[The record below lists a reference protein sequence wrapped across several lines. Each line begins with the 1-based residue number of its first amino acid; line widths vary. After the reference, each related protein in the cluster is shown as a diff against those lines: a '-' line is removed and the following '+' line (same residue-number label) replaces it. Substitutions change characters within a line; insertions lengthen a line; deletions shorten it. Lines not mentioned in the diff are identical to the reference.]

1 MTVLRTLLCATTA
14 CVALTV
20 PAHEAF
26 GGEGM
31 WLPEQL
37 DDPAVAD
44 ALREAG
50 LALDPAALGDL
61 DAAPLD
67 AIVSLGGC
75 SASFVS
81 PNGLVITNHH
91 CVVGALQHNS
101 TPEDNVLEEG
111 VYAHTLEDER
121 WSGPGSRVLVTQGME
136 DVTETVRA
144 AVTRRMSDAE
154 ARAAIEDAQKAL
166 VAACEATPGVR
177 CNVVA
182 YDGGASYRLI
192 EQLEIRD
199 VRLVYAPPHMVGF
212 YGGDED
218 NWVWPRHAGDFAFL
232 RAYVAPDGSP
242 AEYDEANV
250 PFQPNNWLRIA
261 SAPVDEDDFVMVAGY
276 PGRTY
281 RHRLGSEMQN
291 ARDNVYPWN
300 IATMDDLLA
309 ILDRNIEASEDAEV
323 RLTSFR
329 FSIANYHKNN
339 HGMLD
344 SFATSGAVER
354 ALARDANLLE
364 AVAATGRQ
372 GTAALAAL
380 DELETLLEERRAT
393 VERDRLLGWMGWA
406 LNLPDAAETAVYW
419 AHEREK
425 PDAARDAGWQDRDA
439 QRIENSIARIERAY
453 YAPAERELAAYFFRR
468 LDALPRDARVEAL
481 EPLFD
486 AHRDAAGTLDADA
499 AVAALYDTTRLGAGE
514 ARMALLEADVA
525 ALEADTDPIVQLA
538 VALYPFR
545 RETKARDDA
554 FAGAELRLRPQVL
567 AAMQAH
573 GAGAGPGYYPDANST
588 LRVTFGEVAGYQPR
602 DAVTYAPLTTVHGIV
617 EKHTDTLPFDA
628 PDPLLDAIAAGEWGA
643 HAHPRLGTVIVNF
656 ASTLDTTGGNSGSAT
671 LNANGELCG
680 LLFDGNYEAMA
691 SDWLFDPVKTRS
703 IHVSMSYVLWMAEH
717 VDGMTA
723 LLEELEIA
731 DR

>member
-1 MTVLRTLLCATTA
+1 MSVLRSALCASTVLLATTMFSGP
-14 CVALTV
+14 AL
-20 PAHEAF
+20 A
-26 GGEGM
+26 GEGM

-44 ALREAG
+44 ALRDAG
-50 LALDPAALGDL
+50 LTLDPTALGDL

-81 PNGLVITNHH
+81 PDGLVITNHH

-101 TPEDNVLEEG
+101 TPEDNVLEAG
-111 VYAHTLEDER
+111 VYAHTREAER
-121 WSGPGSRVLVTQGME
+121 WSGPGSRVLVTQGMT
-136 DVTETVRA
+136 DVTETIRA
-144 AVTRRMSDAE
+144 SVTRRMSDAE
-154 ARAAIEDAQKAL
+154 ARAAIEDAEKAL
-166 VAACEATPGVR
+166 VAECESTPGLR
-177 CNVVA
+177 CTVVVF
-182 YDGGASYRLI
+182 DGGASYRLI

-242 AEYDEANV
+242 AEYAPENV
-250 PFQPNNWLRIA
+250 PFRPNSWLRVA
-261 SAPVDEDDFVMVAGY
+261 SAPVDESDFVMVAGY

-281 RHRLGSEMQN
+281 RHRLGSEMQF
-291 ARDNVYPWN
+291 ARDNNYPWN

-309 ILDRNIEASEDAEV
+309 ILDQHIAASEDAEV
-323 RLTSFR
+323 RLSSFR
-329 FSIANYHKNN
+329 FSLANFHKNN

-354 ALARDANLLE
+354 ALDRDAATRD
-364 AVAATGRQ
+364 AVAATGRA
-372 GTAALAAL
+372 GSAALAAF
-380 DELETLLEERRAT
+380 DELETLLDARRVT
-393 VERDRLLGWMGWA
+393 IERDRLLGWMGWA
-406 LNLPDAAETAVYW
+406 LNLPAAAETAVRW
-419 AHEREK
+419 AHEQAK
-425 PDAARDAGWQDRDA
+425 PDTERDAGWQDRDA
-439 QRIENSIARIERAY
+439 QRIENSIARMERSFFE
-453 YAPAERELAAYFFRR
+453 PAERELAAYFFRR
-468 LDALPRDARVEAL
+468 LDALPAEARVEAL
-481 EPLFD
+481 EVVFD
-486 AHRDAAGTLDADA
+486 AHRDADGVLDADA
-499 AVAALYDTTRLGAGE
+499 AVAALYDATRLGDAE
-514 ARMALLEADVA
+514 ARMALLDADVA
-525 ALEADTDPIVQLA
+525 ALEADTDPVVQLA

-545 RETKARDDA
+545 QATKTRDDA

-588 LRVTFGEVAGYQPR
+588 LRVTFGEVAGYTPR
-602 DAVTYAPLTTVHGIV
+602 DAVTYAPLTTVAGIV
-617 EKHTDTLPFDA
+617 EKHTDTEPFDA
-628 PDPLLDAIAAGEWGA
+628 PDEVLEAIAAEQWGA
-643 HAHPRLGTVIVNF
+643 HVHPRLNTVIVNF

-717 VDGMTA
+717 VHGMTA
-723 LLEELEIA
+723 LLDELEIA
-731 DR
+731 AP